1 MNQGVVQAD
10 KNLRKKFIIFLG
22 LTMIA
27 VLLIVP
33 YFNDYIEQIKQISK
47 ENPELA
53 FKKSMF
59 MLKLTLGIV
68 SFLLLMTGVYFIIL
82 ARRTF
87 KSGQYPPPGMRM
99 IRETKLRTGTQAKKA
114 ALSLIVLSCILIILA
129 FFFLY
134 FPWAFEKTIG
144 QKRHGDMKLK
154 EKVTIITGAGRGPE
168 KASAIT
174 LSGAVIGAN
183 QGDSRLMRPSAPG
196 SPSVSRLI
204 PL

>member
-1 MNQGVVQAD
+1 MFALKVS
-10 KNLRKKFIIFLG
+10 LG
-22 LTMIA
+22 L
-27 VLLIVP
+27 
-33 YFNDYIEQIKQISK
+33 
-47 ENPELA
+47 
-53 FKKSMF
+53 
-59 MLKLTLGIV
+59 V
-68 SFLLLMTGVYFIIL
+68 SLLLLVTGVYFIIL

-87 KSGQYPPPGMRM
+87 KSGQYPPPGVRV
-99 IRETKLRTGTQAKKA
+99 IRDTRLRTGTQVKKI

-154 EKVTIITGAGRGPE
+154 GKVVIITGAGRGPE

-183 QGDSRLMRPSAPG
+183 QGDSRLMRS
-196 SPSVSRLI
+196 
-204 PL
+204 

>member
-1 MNQGVVQAD
+1 MNSGVVPAD

-22 LTMIA
+22 LTITA
-27 VLLIVP
+27 IFLFAP

-59 MLKLTLGIV
+59 ALKVSLGLV
-68 SFLLLMTGVYFIIL
+68 SFLLLMAGVYFIIL

-87 KSGQYPPPGMRM
+87 KSGQYPPPGMRV
-99 IRETKLRTGTQAKKA
+99 ISNTRLRTGTQVKKI
-114 ALSLIVLSCILIILA
+114 ALSLIVLSCILIILV

-154 EKVTIITGAGRGPE
+154 GKVTIITGAGRGPE

-183 QGDSRLMRPSAPG
+183 QGDSRLMRS
-196 SPSVSRLI
+196 
-204 PL
+204 

>member
-99 IRETKLRTGTQAKKA
+99 IRKTKLRTGTQAKKA

-154 EKVTIITGAGRGPE
+154 GKVTIITGAGRGPE

-183 QGDSRLMRPSAPG
+183 QGDSRLMRS
-196 SPSVSRLI
+196 
-204 PL
+204 

>member
-1 MNQGVVQAD
+1 MNSGVVPAD

-87 KSGQYPPPGMRM
+87 KSGQYPPPGMRV
-99 IRETKLRTGTQAKKA
+99 ISNTRLRNGTQAKRA
-114 ALSLIVLSCILIILA
+114 AISLTVLSCILFVSAL
-129 FFFLY
+129 FFLY
-134 FPWAFEKTIG
+134 WPYAFEKTALKKKSSNEKIKVLIKRGG
-144 QKRHGDMKLK
+144 QI
-154 EKVTIITGAGRGPE
+154 E
-168 KASAIT
+168 
-174 LSGAVIGAN
+174 
-183 QGDSRLMRPSAPG
+183 
-196 SPSVSRLI
+196 
-204 PL
+204 

>member
-99 IRETKLRTGTQAKKA
+99 ISNIRLRTGTQAKRA
-114 ALSLIVLSCILIILA
+114 AISLIVLSCILSSLLSSFCISHG
-129 FFFLY
+129 
-134 FPWAFEKTIG
+134 PS
-144 QKRHGDMKLK
+144 KRRLDRKDMG
-154 EKVTIITGAGRGPE
+154 I
-168 KASAIT
+168 
-174 LSGAVIGAN
+174 
-183 QGDSRLMRPSAPG
+183 
-196 SPSVSRLI
+196 
-204 PL
+204 

>member
-1 MNQGVVQAD
+1 MNSGVVQAD

-68 SFLLLMTGVYFIIL
+68 SFLLLMTGVYFIIKFIL
-82 ARRTF
+82 
-87 KSGQYPPPGMRM
+87 SSLPG
-99 IRETKLRTGTQAKKA
+99 EL
-114 ALSLIVLSCILIILA
+114 LSLA
-129 FFFLY
+129 N
-134 FPWAFEKTIG
+134 
-144 QKRHGDMKLK
+144 
-154 EKVTIITGAGRGPE
+154 
-168 KASAIT
+168 T
-174 LSGAVIGAN
+174 L
-183 QGDSRLMRPSAPG
+183 
-196 SPSVSRLI
+196 
-204 PL
+204 PLV

>member
-99 IRETKLRTGTQAKKA
+99 IRKTKLRTGTQAKKA

-183 QGDSRLMRPSAPG
+183 QGDSRLMRS
-196 SPSVSRLI
+196 
-204 PL
+204 